1 MERRALLGGLA
12 LAAIAPAGAVAH
24 PAKPEGL
31 EVLVTHLANADQF
44 GHRPQAGQRLV
55 LRRDSSRAFDPA
67 AIAVETAE
75 GQRVGYLPP
84 VQAGVLSRL
93 MDHGASASALVS
105 ETGKLQVFLHLA

>member
-12 LAAIAPAGAVAH
+12 LAAVAPVGAVAR
-24 PAKPEGL
+24 PARPEGL

-44 GHRPQAGQRLV
+44 GHRPQAGERFV
-55 LRRDSSRAFDPA
+55 LRRDASRAFDPA
-67 AIAVETAE
+67 AVAVETAE
-75 GQRVGYLPP
+75 GRRVGYLPP

-93 MDHGASASALVS
+93 MDHGATASAVVA